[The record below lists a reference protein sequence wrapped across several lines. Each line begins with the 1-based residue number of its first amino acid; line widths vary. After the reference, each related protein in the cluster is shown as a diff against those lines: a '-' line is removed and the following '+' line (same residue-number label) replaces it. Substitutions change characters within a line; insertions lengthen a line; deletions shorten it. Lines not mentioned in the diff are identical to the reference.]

1 MTIDIEYH
9 DDNSFH
15 TTYKVTKYPEVAR
28 KLEHALREQLLDEG
42 IDHRVT
48 LNAGPPK
55 GYVPFWNC
63 KNWFASAR
71 DPTVKVRYPRLG
83 AFEVSVKTPSG
94 FAPPDTGLPQRF
106 DVWSKLNTRRWPDPE
121 QLAHALTKALA
132 LGRDQEDVMEHMQL
146 FKAQCAPAS
155 LATSPVLKITS
166 HPPMF
171 FGLTPREHIPTPV
184 ARLSPE
190 ERKGESL
197 RSKEQTSGFFNSS
210 SATALP
216 ASPKRPASAL
226 VPTRGN
232 ESRPLLASPIAGK
245 IRPSSAKQ
253 IRSVAAAAVAIEAAE
268 SAVTPQLE
276 LSTSPSVA
284 AASDVAG
291 YEDLPSF
298 RQPKEVEKPVC
309 RPSGD
314 RQVANSDKD
323 GAYDEDFEEDEVL
336 ARKPQPLEPESAVQ
350 ESVVQPPT
358 PSQPPKPQP
367 LAEELA
373 RRLLHRYG
381 AANVPRELLLKGRQ
395 PVPNFSD
402 ALDLDSFKS
411 QLYHLGVFSQPFN
424 FGGLFTELNIEQQG
438 VSLGI
443 LEKALMNFWPQ
454 LPPPSE
460 KVTPIQAPVIHQ
472 ASVPAPEQPAV
483 APTPSTGASSQMQTP
498 PATTQ
503 PTISKKASEDWD
515 DYDGDEF
522 EESNQMSDVPAN
534 APVHMEVEDN
544 DFIQDQEDPVLS
556 QGAQLPIDEYDD
568 DELIDVTNQALSL
581 QKPAAVPMGYDEGEE
596 FIDYDDDDDDEEES
610 SPPSKVQAEQPIEVY
625 DDDDDF
631 LEEVDEPSNRDQ
643 PDALDDYD
651 EDEGFEDDFEGD
663 VPQLPPQVT
672 RPPAPVPVVAAPQKS
687 PMLDMPTPSTTV
699 AARRLNADDED
710 YEEGFESDVEENVGE
725 ENVAPGRVSEG
736 NYDYDY
742 AEDNEVS
749 EEEAFEDGDSIKSI
763 DD

>member
-1 MTIDIEYH
+1 MSGGVVAIDIEYH

-83 AFEVSVKTPSG
+83 AFEVSVKTPPG
-94 FAPPDTGLPQRF
+94 FAPPGTGLPQRF

-121 QLAHALTKALA
+121 QLAHSLTKALA

-155 LATSPVLKITS
+155 LATTPVLKITS

-197 RSKEQTSGFFNSS
+197 RSKEQASGFFNSS

-232 ESRPLLASPIAGK
+232 ESRQLLASPIAGK

-253 IRSVAAAAVAIEAAE
+253 IRSVAAAAVASEAAE
-268 SAVTPQLE
+268 RAATPQLE
-276 LSTSPSVA
+276 SSTSPSVA
-284 AASDVAG
+284 AASVVAAG
-291 YEDLPSF
+291 EDLPTF
-298 RQPKEVEKPVC
+298 RQPKEDEQHVC
-309 RPSGD
+309 RPSDD
-314 RQVANSDKD
+314 REVANSDKD
-323 GAYDEDFEEDEVL
+323 AAYDEDFEEEEVV
-336 ARKPQPLEPESAVQ
+336 ARKPQPLEPEAAVQ

-358 PSQPPKPQP
+358 ASLRPKPQP

-373 RRLLHRYG
+373 RRLLQRYG

-402 ALDLDSFKS
+402 SLDLDSFKS

-424 FGGLFTELNIEQQG
+424 FGGLFTELNVEQQG
-438 VSLGI
+438 VSLGA
-443 LEKALMNFWPQ
+443 LEKELMNFWPQ
-454 LPPPSE
+454 LPPPTE
-460 KVTPIQAPVIHQ
+460 KLAAVQAPVVNQ
-472 ASVPAPEQPAV
+472 ASVRVPQRTVGP
-483 APTPSTGASSQMQTP
+483 PTPPIDVSSPQMETP
-498 PATTQ
+498 PATTK
-503 PTISKKASEDWD
+503 PTISQKAREDLD

-522 EESNQMSDVPAN
+522 EESNQLGAAPAA
-534 APVHMEVEDN
+534 APAHIEVEDN
-544 DFIQDQEDPVLS
+544 DFIGDKEEPVLS
-556 QGAQLPIDEYDD
+556 QAAQMPLDANSI
-568 DELIDVTNQALSL
+568 
-581 QKPAAVPMGYDEGEE
+581 QKPAAVPIGYDEGEE
-596 FIDYDDDDDDEEES
+596 FIDFEDDEES
-610 SPPSKVQAEQPIEVY
+610 SPHTNVQAEQPIEVF

-651 EDEGFEDDFEGD
+651 EDEVFEDDFEDD
-663 VPQLPPQVT
+663 VPQPPPQVS
-672 RPPAPVPVVAAPQKS
+672 RPPAPTPVVAAPPQKS
-687 PMLDMPTPSTTV
+687 SMLEMTTPSTIV
-699 AARRLNADDED
+699 AAPRLNADDED
-710 YEEGFESDVEENVGE
+710 YEEGFESDIEENVGE
-725 ENVAPGRVSEG
+725 ENLAPGRVSEG